1 MIRANL
7 LMWVLL
13 MTAPQAVAGQQA
25 TAPGG
30 PDIVRIEPASYHDHS
45 RRDPFVPLTSGAD
58 PGEGPR
64 FETLRLTGIFLG
76 SPGNSLVV
84 LEDPMRRG
92 HFARVGEKIGN
103 ARLLAIHSE
112 SADFEVDDYGSVRR
126 ASLRLERAD
135 SDRALN
141 AVRQGGTQ

>member
-1 MIRANL
+1 MIRASL

-13 MTAPQAVAGQQA
+13 MAAPQAVAGQQVTVPA
-25 TAPGG
+25 G
-30 PDIVRIEPASYHDHS
+30 PDIVRIEPASYHDHG

-126 ASLRLERAD
+126 ESLRLERAD

-141 AVRQGGTQ
+141 AVRPGRTQ

>member
-1 MIRANL
+1 
-7 LMWVLL
+7 MWVLL
-13 MTAPQAVAGQQA
+13 MAAPQAVVGQQA
-25 TAPGG
+25 TALDG
-30 PDIVRIEPASYHDHS
+30 PDIVQIEPASYHDHG

-64 FETLRLTGIFLG
+64 FETLRLTGVFLG

-92 HFARVGEKIGN
+92 HFTRVGEKIGN

-112 SADFEVDDYGSVRR
+112 SADFEVDDYGSVRQE
-126 ASLRLERAD
+126 SLRLERAD

-141 AVRQGGTQ
+141 AVRPGRTQ

>member
-1 MIRANL
+1 
-7 LMWVLL
+7 
-13 MTAPQAVAGQQA
+13 MTVAPQAALGQQ
-25 TAPGG
+25 TTPPEGF
-30 PDIVRIEPASYHDHS
+30 DLVRVEPASYRDDG

-76 SPGNSLVV
+76 APGHSLVV
-84 LEDPMRRG
+84 LEDPMQRG

-112 SADFEVDDYGSVRR
+112 SADFEVDDYGSMRR
-126 ASLRLERAD
+126 ESLRLDRAD
-135 SDRALN
+135 SDRALD
-141 AVRQGGTQ
+141 AVRPGGAQ

>member
-1 MIRANL
+1 
-7 LMWVLL
+7 
-13 MTAPQAVAGQQA
+13 MTVAPQAVLGQQ
-25 TAPGG
+25 TTPPEGL
-30 PDIVRIEPASYHDHS
+30 DLVRVEPASYHDHG

-76 SPGNSLVV
+76 APGHSLVV

-126 ASLRLERAD
+126 ESLRLDRAD
-135 SDRALN
+135 SDRALD
-141 AVRQGGTQ
+141 AVRPGGAR

>member
-1 MIRANL
+1 MIRASL
-7 LMWVLL
+7 LVWALL
-13 MTAPQAVAGQQA
+13 VIAPRAVISQEA
-25 TAPGG
+25 TAPEGL
-30 PDIVRIEPASYHDHS
+30 DVVRVEPASYHDDG

-76 SPGNSLVV
+76 APGNSLVV

-112 SADFEVDDYGSVRR
+112 SADFEVDDYGSVRLE
-126 ASLRLERAD
+126 SLRLDRTD

-141 AVRQGGTQ
+141 AVRPGGAQ

>member
-1 MIRANL
+1 MIRASL

-25 TAPGG
+25 IAPDG
-30 PDIVRIEPASYHDHS
+30 PDIVRIEPASYHDHG

-112 SADFEVDDYGSVRR
+112 SADFEVDDYASVRPE
-126 ASLRLERAD
+126 SLRLERAD

-141 AVRQGGTQ
+141 AVRPGGTQ

>member
-1 MIRANL
+1 MIRASL

-13 MTAPQAVAGQQA
+13 MAAPQAVAGQQV
-25 TAPGG
+25 TAPDG
-30 PDIVRIEPASYHDHS
+30 PDIVRIEPASYHDHG

-126 ASLRLERAD
+126 ESLRLERAD
-135 SDRALN
+135 SDRALD
-141 AVRQGGTQ
+141 AVRPGRTQ

>member
-1 MIRANL
+1 MIRVSFLLWIL
-7 LMWVLL
+7 LMIAPRAVLGQQT
-13 MTAPQAVAGQQA
+13 TAPERLDV
-25 TAPGG
+25 
-30 PDIVRIEPASYHDHS
+30 VRVDPASYHDDG

-76 SPGNSLVV
+76 APGRSLVV

-112 SADFEVDDYGSVRR
+112 SADFEVDDYGSVRQE
-126 ASLRLERAD
+126 SLRLDRAD
-135 SDRALN
+135 SDKALD
-141 AVRQGGTQ
+141 AVRSGGGQ

>member
-1 MIRANL
+1 MIRMSL
-7 LMWVLL
+7 LLWVLVTVAPPAVL
-13 MTAPQAVAGQQA
+13 GQETTAPEAL
-25 TAPGG
+25 
-30 PDIVRIEPASYHDHS
+30 DMVRVEPASYQDDG

-64 FETLRLTGIFLG
+64 FETLRLTGVFLG
-76 SPGNSLVV
+76 APGHSLVV

-92 HFARVGEKIGN
+92 HFTRVGEKIGN

-126 ASLRLERAD
+126 ETLRLDRAD

-141 AVRQGGTQ
+141 AVRPGGAR

>member
-1 MIRANL
+1 MWIL
-7 LMWVLL
+7 LIA
-13 MTAPQAVAGQQA
+13 APQAVVGQQA
-25 TAPGG
+25 TAPER
-30 PDIVRIEPASYHDHS
+30 PDIARIEPASYHDRG

-76 SPGNSLVV
+76 SPSHSLVV

-103 ARLLAIHSE
+103 ARLLAIHSK

-126 ASLRLERAD
+126 ESLRLDRAD

-141 AVRQGGTQ
+141 AVRPGGTQ